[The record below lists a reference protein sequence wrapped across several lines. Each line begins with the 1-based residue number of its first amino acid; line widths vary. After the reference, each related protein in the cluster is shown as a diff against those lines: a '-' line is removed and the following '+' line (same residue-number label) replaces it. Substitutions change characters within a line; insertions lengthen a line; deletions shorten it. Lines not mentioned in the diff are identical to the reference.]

1 MAAIKWFEACGIV
14 AWPLLAFSIVA
25 LALIGERLVFWYQV
39 NRRQRRVVREVL
51 KAYPYDPN
59 AALIWLKKNA
69 DLPIARIFLEGLEL
83 KRPSPEK
90 FRLAIESAVQAELPT
105 LKRSSTVFDTIIS
118 ISPLLGLLGT
128 VLGLIT
134 AFGSLTLG
142 DVGGTKTAGVTA
154 GISEALVSTATGLVV
169 ALFTLLFANTFR
181 GFYLRETAR
190 IQEYAGQ
197 LELLYIERYEQ
208 GDLTY
213 AQTHR

>member
-1 MAAIKWFEACGIV
+1 MSASKWFEACGIV
-14 AWPLLAFSIVA
+14 AWPLLAFSILA
-25 LALIGERLVFWYQV
+25 LALIAERLVFWYQV
-39 NRRQRRVVREVL
+39 NRRQRRVVREVF
-51 KAYPYDPN
+51 KTYPHDPQ

-69 DLPIARIFLEGLEL
+69 DLPIARIFLEALEL

-90 FRLAIESAVQAELPT
+90 IRLALDSAVQAELPT
-105 LKRSSTVFDTIIS
+105 LKRFSTVFDTIIS

-154 GISEALVSTATGLVV
+154 GIREAMVSTASGLVV
-169 ALFTLLFANTFR
+169 ALITLLFANSFR
-181 GFYLRETAR
+181 GFYLREIAR
-190 IQEYAGQ
+190 IQEYGGQ

-208 GDLTY
+208 GDVAY
-213 AQTHR
+213 APTR

>member
-1 MAAIKWFEACGIV
+1 MAAIKWFEDCGIV

-51 KAYPYDPN
+51 KTYPYD
-59 AALIWLKKNA
+59 ADATLIWLKKNA

-105 LKRSSTVFDTIIS
+105 LKRFNTVFDTIIS

>member
-1 MAAIKWFEACGIV
+1 MTGIKWFEACGIV
-14 AWPLLAFSIVA
+14 AWPLLAFSIMA
-25 LALIGERLVFWYQV
+25 LGLVVERIVFWYQV
-39 NRRQRRVVREVL
+39 NTRQRRVVREVL
-51 KAYPYDPN
+51 KTYPYDSD
-59 AALIWLKKNA
+59 AALNWLKKNA
-69 DLPIARIFLEGLEL
+69 DLPIARIFLEALEL

-105 LKRSSTVFDTIIS
+105 LKRFSTLFDTIVA

-142 DVGGTKTAGVTA
+142 DVGGTKTMGVTA
-154 GISEALVSTATGLVV
+154 GISEALVSTASGLVV

-181 GFYLRETAR
+181 GFYLREIAR

-197 LELLYIERYEQ
+197 LELLYIEHYEQ
-208 GDLTY
+208 GDVTY

>member
-1 MAAIKWFEACGIV
+1 MAAIKWFEDCGIV

-51 KAYPYDPN
+51 KTYPYD
-59 AALIWLKKNA
+59 ADATLIWLKKNA

-105 LKRSSTVFDTIIS
+105 LKRSSTVFDTIVS

-134 AFGSLTLG
+134 AFGSLSLG
-142 DVGGTKTAGVTA
+142 DVGGTKAAGVTA

-169 ALFTLLFANTFR
+169 ALFTLLFANSFR
-181 GFYLRETAR
+181 GLYMREIAR